1 MGIKDA
7 ASGSSEG
14 REKHVIEN
22 WGIRCYTV
30 TESLAVFSALQWR
43 AELINNP
50 GYLNISKQKVEGAT
64 WFFLDAYCKILEE
77 RNKLRGKLIKKKK
90 KRLNDLRISRPPQMA
105 KDAKIK
111 RITLRKGC
119 SRENAKGVTVLH
131 LVN

>member
-1 MGIKDA
+1 MRGEKQI
-7 ASGSSEG
+7 EG
-14 REKHVIEN
+14 KTDKE
-22 WGIRCYTV
+22 
-30 TESLAVFSALQWR
+30 
-43 AELINNP
+43 
-50 GYLNISKQKVEGAT
+50 
-64 WFFLDAYCKILEE
+64 
-77 RNKLRGKLIKKKK
+77 KK